1 MILLHRCARAVLWSA
16 LAPPLLWAWTSSA
29 MAQNTV
35 ACAPVIARV
44 VSIEGTVEI
53 QRAGRGDW
61 QTANASAV
69 PLCGGDRVHVGARS
83 RAAVAMQPETNIRLD
98 QFTTVTLTAKPD
110 ETVVELYPDDRV
122 APGARGQSCGAG
134 YFTSRFPR
142 RFRVLTPF
150 VNATV
155 EGTEFEVTNAC
166 TSSRVSVFE
175 GTVLAEAG
183 GTNARLQR
191 GQSVGSVE
199 GGLEGVTIAAR
210 PADAVAWAIYYP
222 RLTDRSAAPTEDCS
236 TSGAAERARCAVGQA
251 EALLDVGR
259 VADASA
265 VLDEVDESAE
275 VNALRA
281 IIAVARNDRDRGLV
295 LAQRAFEQDRSSL
308 RALLSLSFAE
318 QSRFDLDAALASAR
332 RAASTH
338 PQSALAEAR
347 VAELLLSVG
356 KSAEAEAAAQ
366 SAIATNADEPRG
378 HLVAGFAQLAR
389 TRIAAAR
396 ASFERAIALSP
407 GDPLPRLG
415 LGLAQIREGRLT
427 EGREQFEVA
436 VALDP
441 VNPLVRSYMGKAY
454 FDERDPARVALAGVQ
469 FDIAKALDPRDPTPW
484 FYDAIRKQTINQPGD
499 ALMDL
504 TRSVELNDNRAVY
517 RSRFLLDQ
525 DQSARAAS
533 QSRISNEL
541 GFDQLSQA
549 QSSRAISFDPGGFP
563 AHRNLADSY
572 LLQPRYESA
581 RVSELLQSQM
591 LQPVTAVPASPR
603 LGGVRAPVLENEG
616 PYTPSFQEF
625 NPLMERNRTAF
636 YLTGFMGNEGT
647 IGDEAMAAFVRG
659 RHGLRLGQYFM
670 ETDGFRPNADFRQNI
685 RNVFYQFDVD
695 DRNSFQAEYRYSA
708 LASGDVRQNF
718 DQNQYD
724 TSLRQDL
731 RSEMYRAGFRHSE
744 NATAHW
750 LATLTRQRNDSLA
763 TNYLVTPTNIVFPPG
778 FENLYES
785 KRIHND
791 TDAYTGEIQHLREL
805 SRVQIT
811 AGAGG
816 TRVDENRDQTGALG
830 FVGDPVPPLPVA
842 APLKTTPEYYNAYG
856 YLGWRVAPG
865 LQVVTALS
873 WDRFEDLAVSKR
885 QFNPKLGLVW
895 NITDSTTLRAAT
907 IRALKRPFAAA
918 QTLEPTQVAG
928 FNQIFDDVSG
938 TESTR
943 MGVALDQRFGE
954 RWFAGVEASGR
965 NLDVPVSNLDGTL
978 ARIEQRE
985 EQLYRA
991 FVSGLV
997 TRQLGV
1003 SAEYSFDDQRR
1014 MIPADGVGDSF
1025 PNRVT
1030 TQMLPLRATLFLGN
1044 GVFVR
1049 TSFTFV
1055 DQSVDT
1061 PNGDGTLARER
1072 HRFGLTDLMLGYRWP
1087 GGRGILSL
1095 EARNLFDRQFGFQDT
1110 DFAGIPR
1117 IPLFRP
1123 GQSLILRATF
1133 QY

>member
-1 MILLHRCARAVLWSA
+1 MILLHRCARAVPWSA
-16 LAPPLLWAWTSSA
+16 LVLLLLSAWSPFAT
-29 MAQNTV
+29 AQNTV
-35 ACAPVIARV
+35 ACAPVIARL
-44 VSIEGTVEI
+44 VSIEGAVEI
-53 QRAGRGDW
+53 QRAGRSDW
-61 QTANASAV
+61 QAVSASTI

-83 RAAVAMQPETNIRLD
+83 RAAITMQPETNIRLD
-98 QFTTVTLTAKPD
+98 QFTTVALTAKPD

-134 YFTSRFPR
+134 YFTTRFPR

-166 TSSRVSVFE
+166 NASRVSVFE

-183 GTNARLQR
+183 VANARLQR
-191 GQSVGSVE
+191 GQSIGAAD
-199 GGLEGVTIAAR
+199 GGLDAVTLAAR

-222 RLTDRSAAPTEDCS
+222 RLADRSAAPAEDCS
-236 TSGAAERARCAVGQA
+236 TLGDAAHTQCAIGQA
-251 EALLDVGR
+251 EALLGVGR
-259 VADASA
+259 VTEASA
-265 VLDEVDESAE
+265 LLEDADDSAE
-275 VNALRA
+275 VDALKA
-281 IIAVARNDRDRGLV
+281 IIAVARNDHDRGLV
-295 LAQRAFEQDRSSL
+295 LAQRAFERDRTSL

-318 QSRFDLDAALASAR
+318 QARFDLDAALASAR
-332 RAASTH
+332 RAAAAH
-338 PQSALAEAR
+338 PQSALAQAR
-347 VAELLLSVG
+347 VAELLLSMG
-356 KSAEAEAAAQ
+356 KSSEAEAAAQ
-366 SAIATNADEPRG
+366 AAIAADADEPRG

-389 TRIAAAR
+389 TRTAAAR
-396 ASFERAIALSP
+396 ASFERAIALAP

-415 LGLAQIREGRLT
+415 LGLAQIREGNLT

-436 VALDP
+436 VALNP
-441 VNPLVRSYMGKAY
+441 VDPLVRSYMGKAY
-454 FDERDPARVALAGVQ
+454 FDERDPPRVALAGVQ

-484 FYDAIRKQTINQPGD
+484 FYDAIRKQTINQPGE

-517 RSRFLLDQ
+517 RSRLLLDQ

-572 LLQPRYESA
+572 LLLPRYESA

-616 PYTPSFQEF
+616 PTTPSFQEF
-625 NPLMERNRTAF
+625 NPLMERNRNAF
-636 YLTGFMGNEGT
+636 YLSGFMGNEGT
-647 IGDEAMAAFVRG
+647 IGNEAMAAFVRG

-685 RNVFYQFDVD
+685 RNLFYQFDLS

-708 LASGDVRQNF
+708 IASGDLRQNF
-718 DQNQYD
+718 DQNDYD
-724 TSLRQDL
+724 PSRRQELRT
-731 RSEMYRAGFRHSE
+731 EMYRAGFRHSE

-750 LATLTRQRNDSLA
+750 LASITRQRTDRVDTSYLEQSTGFGFPFDLLYSRYDVRNDA
-763 TNYLVTPTNIVFPPG
+763 
-778 FENLYES
+778 
-785 KRIHND
+785 
-791 TDAYTGEIQHLREL
+791 DAYTGEIQHLRDL
-805 SRVQIT
+805 RRVHIT
-811 AGAGG
+811 AGASATEIKERPNELLESGL
-816 TRVDENRDQTGALG
+816 VA
-830 FVGDPVPPLPVA
+830 FPVPPLTSQSNVTP
-842 APLKTTPEYYNAYG
+842 TSPEYYNAYT

-865 LQVVTALS
+865 AQLITALS
-873 WDRFEDLAVSKR
+873 WDRSESLALSKDR
-885 QFNPKLGLVW
+885 FNPKVGLVW
-895 NITDSTTLRAAT
+895 NVTETTTLRAAVVEGT
-907 IRALKRPFAAA
+907 KRPFAAA

-928 FNQIFDDVSG
+928 FNQIFDDISG
-938 TESTR
+938 TQAKR
-943 MGVALDQRFGE
+943 FGVAVDQRFGE
-954 RWFAGVEASGR
+954 RWFAGLEASGR
-965 NLDVPVSNLDGTL
+965 NLEVPVTNVDGTL
-978 ARIEQRE
+978 ARMERRD
-985 EQLYRA
+985 EQLYRG

-997 TRQLGV
+997 TRQVGLSV
-1003 SAEYSFDDQRR
+1003 EYSFDDQRR
-1014 MIPADGVGDSF
+1014 IMDPGLDDNF
-1025 PNRVT
+1025 PHRVT
-1030 TQMLPLRATLFLGN
+1030 TQLVPIRATWFATN
-1044 GVFVR
+1044 GIFVR

-1055 DQSVDT
+1055 DQLIETANSS
-1061 PNGDGTLARER
+1061 GTLDRDR

-1087 GGRGILSL
+1087 GGRGIVSL

-1110 DFAGIPR
+1110 DFSGIPR

-1123 GQSLILRATF
+1123 GQSLMLRVTF

>member
-16 LAPPLLWAWTSSA
+16 LAPLLLWAWTSSA
-29 MAQNTV
+29 TAQNTV

-61 QTANASAV
+61 KTANASAV

-183 GTNARLQR
+183 GANARLQR
-191 GQSVGSVE
+191 GQSVGAGE
-199 GGLEGVTIAAR
+199 NGLEGVTIAAR
-210 PADAVAWAIYYP
+210 PVDAVAWAIYYP
-222 RLTDRSAAPTEDCS
+222 RLADRSAASAEDCS
-236 TSGAAERARCAVGQA
+236 TLDAATRTQCTVGQA
-251 EALLDVGR
+251 ETLLGVGR
-259 VADASA
+259 VTEASA
-265 VLDEVDESAE
+265 LLEDADDSAE
-275 VNALRA
+275 VDALRA
-281 IIAVARNDRDRGLV
+281 IVAVARNDHDRGLV
-295 LAQRAFEQDRSSL
+295 LAQRAFERDRSSL
-308 RALLSLSFAE
+308 RALMSLSFAE
-318 QSRFDLDAALASAR
+318 QSRFDLDAALVSAR
-332 RAASTH
+332 RAASAH
-338 PQSALAEAR
+338 PQSALAQAR
-347 VAELLLSVG
+347 VAELLLSMG
-356 KSAEAEAAAQ
+356 RSAEAETAAAA
-366 SAIATNADEPRG
+366 AIAADTDEPRG

-389 TRIAAAR
+389 TRIPAAR
-396 ASFERAIALSP
+396 ASFERAIELSP

-415 LGLAQIREGRLT
+415 LGLTQIREGKLI

-484 FYDAIRKQTINQPGD
+484 FYDAIRKQTINRPGE

-541 GFDQLSQA
+541 GFDQLAQA
-549 QSSRAISFDPGGFP
+549 QSGRAISFDPGGFP

-616 PYTPSFQEF
+616 PITPSFQEF

-659 RHGLRLGQYFM
+659 RHGLRIGQYFM

-685 RNVFYQFDVD
+685 RNIFYQFDIS

-708 LASGDVRQNF
+708 IATGDVRQNF
-718 DQNQYD
+718 DQHDYD
-724 TSLRQDL
+724 PSRRQDL
-731 RSEMYRAGFRHSE
+731 RTEMYRAGFRHSE

-750 LATLTRQRNDSLA
+750 LASITRQRTDRVDTSYLEQSTPLPFPFDQLYSRTDIRNDA
-763 TNYLVTPTNIVFPPG
+763 
-778 FENLYES
+778 
-785 KRIHND
+785 
-791 TDAYTGEIQHLREL
+791 DAYTGEVQHLRDL
-805 SRVQIT
+805 GVVQIT
-811 AGAGG
+811 AGASG
-816 TRVDENRDQTGALG
+816 TGIKERPNELYESGMVA
-830 FVGDPVPPLPVA
+830 FPVPPLTSDPV
-842 APLKTTPEYYNAYG
+842 TTPTSPEYYNAYA

-865 LQVVTALS
+865 AQFVTALS
-873 WDRFEDLAVSKR
+873 WDRSESLALSKER
-885 QFNPKLGLVW
+885 VNPKIGLLW
-895 NITDSTTLRAAT
+895 NVTETTTLRAA
-907 IRALKRPFAAA
+907 IMEGMKRPFAAA

-928 FNQIFDDVSG
+928 FNQMFDDITG
-938 TESTR
+938 TQAKR
-943 MGVALDQRFGE
+943 FGAALDQRFGE
-954 RWFAGVEASGR
+954 RWFAGLEASGR
-965 NLDVPVSNLDGTL
+965 NLDVPVTNPDGTL
-978 ARIEQRE
+978 SRMERRD

-991 FVSGLV
+991 FLSGLL
-997 TRQLGV
+997 TRQLGLSV
-1003 SAEYSFDDQRR
+1003 EYAFDDQRR
-1014 MIPADGVGDSF
+1014 LIDPALDDNF
-1025 PNRVT
+1025 PHRVT
-1030 TQMLPLRATLFLGN
+1030 TQLLPVRATWFASN
-1044 GVFVR
+1044 GLFVR

-1055 DQSVDT
+1055 DQVIET
-1061 PNGDGTLARER
+1061 PNGSGVVDRDR

-1110 DFAGIPR
+1110 DFTGIPR
-1117 IPLFRP
+1117 VPLFRP
-1123 GQSLILRATF
+1123 GQSLILRVTF

>member
-1 MILLHRCARAVLWSA
+1 MILLHRRARAVPWSA
-16 LAPPLLWAWTSSA
+16 IAPLLLCAWTESA
-29 MAQNTV
+29 TAQNTV
-35 ACAPVIARV
+35 ACTPVIARL

-53 QRAGRGDW
+53 RRAGRGDW
-61 QTANASAV
+61 QPANASTV

-98 QFTTVTLTAKPD
+98 QFTTVALTAKPD

-155 EGTEFEVTNAC
+155 EGTEFEVANAC
-166 TSSRVSVFE
+166 NAARVSVFE

-183 GTNARLQR
+183 TASARLQR
-191 GQSVGSVE
+191 GQSVGA
-199 GGLEGVTIAAR
+199 GADGLEGVTLAAR

-222 RLTDRSAAPTEDCS
+222 RLADRSAGPPADCS
-236 TSGAAERARCAVGQA
+236 TPDAGARTRCTADQA
-251 EALLDVGR
+251 EALLGVGR
-259 VADASA
+259 VAEANALLEDA
-265 VLDEVDESAE
+265 DDSAE
-275 VNALRA
+275 VDALRA
-281 IIAVARNDRDRGLV
+281 IVAVARNDHDRGLV

-308 RALLSLSFAE
+308 RALMSLSFAE
-318 QSRFDLDAALASAR
+318 QSRFDLEAALASAR
-332 RAASTH
+332 RAVTTH
-338 PQSALAEAR
+338 PQSAIAQAR
-347 VAELLLSVG
+347 VAELLLSMG
-356 KSAEAEAAAQ
+356 RSAEAEAAAAA
-366 SAIATNADEPRG
+366 AIAADADEPRG

-389 TRIAAAR
+389 TRIPAAR
-396 ASFERAIALSP
+396 ASFERAIELSP

-415 LGLAQIREGRLT
+415 LGLARIREGKLT

-436 VALDP
+436 MALDP

-484 FYDAIRKQTINQPGD
+484 FYDAIRKQTINRPGE

-517 RSRFLLDQ
+517 RSRLLLDQ

-541 GFDQLSQA
+541 GFDQLAQA
-549 QSSRAISFDPGGFP
+549 QSNRAISFDPGGFP

-659 RHGLRLGQYFM
+659 RHGLRLGQYFLQ
-670 ETDGFRPNADFRQNI
+670 TDGFRPNADFRQNV
-685 RNVFYQFDVD
+685 RNVFYQFDIS
-695 DRNSFQAEYRYSA
+695 DRNSFQAEYRYSGI
-708 LASGDVRQNF
+708 ASGDVRQNF
-718 DQNQYD
+718 DQNNHD
-724 TSLRQDL
+724 PSRRQDL
-731 RSEMYRAGFRHSE
+731 RTEMYRAGFRHSE
-744 NATAHW
+744 SASAHW
-750 LATLTRQRNDSLA
+750 LFALTRQRTDLQDTSYQEKSVSFL
-763 TNYLVTPTNIVFPPG
+763 PPP
-778 FENLYES
+778 FALYEAF
-785 KRIHND
+785 RLRND
-791 TDAYTGEIQHLREL
+791 ADAYTGEIQHLRDL
-805 SRVQIT
+805 ARVHIT
-811 AGAGG
+811 AGASG
-816 TRVDENRDQTGALG
+816 TGIKERPDELIESGTL
-830 FVGDPVPPLPVA
+830 FPPFPPIPNPSLIN
-842 APLKTTPEYYNAYG
+842 TTPTSPEYYSAYT

-865 LQVVTALS
+865 AQMVTALS
-873 WDRFEDLAVSKR
+873 WERTESLAMSKDRV
-885 QFNPKLGLVW
+885 NPKVGLVL
-895 NITDSTTLRAAT
+895 NVTETTTLRAS
-907 IRALKRPFAAA
+907 IFEGMKRPFAAA

-928 FNQIFDDVSG
+928 FNQIFDDVTG
-938 TESTR
+938 TQAKR
-943 MGVALDQRFGE
+943 FGVAVDQRFGE
-954 RWFAGVEASGR
+954 RWFAGLEASGR
-965 NLDVPVSNLDGTL
+965 NLEVPVTNLDGTL
-978 ARIEQRE
+978 ARTERRD

-991 FVSGLV
+991 FSSGLV
-997 TRQLGV
+997 TRQVGLSV
-1003 SAEYSFDDQRR
+1003 EYAFDDQRR
-1014 MIPADGVGDSF
+1014 LIDPAFDDAF
-1025 PNRVT
+1025 PHRVT
-1030 TQMLPLRATLFLGN
+1030 TQLLPVRATWFGAN
-1044 GVFVR
+1044 GLFVR
-1049 TSFTFV
+1049 TSLTFV
-1055 DQSVDT
+1055 DQSIET
-1061 PNGDGTLARER
+1061 PNATGVVDRDR

-1087 GGRGILSL
+1087 GGRGIVSL

-1123 GQSLILRATF
+1123 GQSLILRVTF

>member
-1 MILLHRCARAVLWSA
+1 MILLHRCARAVPWSA
-16 LAPPLLWAWTSSA
+16 LVPLLLSAWSSQA
-29 MAQNTV
+29 SAQNTV
-35 ACAPVIARV
+35 ACAPVIARL
-44 VSIEGTVEI
+44 VSVEGAVEI

-61 QTANASAV
+61 QAVNASTM

-98 QFTTVTLTAKPD
+98 QFTTVALTAKPD
-110 ETVVELYPDDRV
+110 ETVIEMYPDDRV

-166 TSSRVSVFE
+166 TVSRVSVFE

-183 GTNARLQR
+183 GANARLQR
-191 GQSVGSVE
+191 GQSIGAAES
-199 GGLEGVTIAAR
+199 GLDAVTLAAR
-210 PADAVAWAIYYP
+210 PVDAVAWAIYYP
-222 RLTDRSAAPTEDCS
+222 RLADRSTAPTMDCS
-236 TSGAAERARCAVGQA
+236 TLDAAARTQCTVGQA
-251 EALLDVGR
+251 EALLGVGR
-259 VADASA
+259 VAEANMLLDDA
-265 VLDEVDESAE
+265 DDSAE
-275 VNALRA
+275 VEALQA
-281 IIAVARNDRDRGLV
+281 IIAVARNDHDRGLV
-295 LAQRAFEQDRSSL
+295 LAQRAFERDGTSL

-318 QSRFDLDAALASAR
+318 QARFDLDAALASAR
-332 RAASTH
+332 RAAAAH
-338 PQSALAEAR
+338 PESALAQAR
-347 VAELLLSVG
+347 VAELLLSTG

-366 SAIATNADEPRG
+366 AAIAANADEPRG

-389 TRIAAAR
+389 TRISAAR
-396 ASFERAIALSP
+396 ASFERAIELSP

-415 LGLAQIREGRLT
+415 LGLAQIREGKLI

-441 VNPLVRSYMGKAY
+441 VDPLVRSYMGKAY

-484 FYDAIRKQTINQPGD
+484 FYDAIRKQTINRPGE

-504 TRSVELNDNRAVY
+504 THSVELNDNRAVY
-517 RSRFLLDQ
+517 RSRLLLDQ

-572 LLQPRYESA
+572 LLLPRYESA

-616 PYTPSFQEF
+616 PTTPSFQEF

-636 YLTGFMGNEGT
+636 YLSGFLGNEGT

-685 RNVFYQFDVD
+685 RNLFYQFDID
-695 DRNSFQAEYRYSA
+695 DRNSFQAEYRYSG

-718 DQNQYD
+718 DQNNYD

-731 RSEMYRAGFRHSE
+731 KTEMYRAGFRHSE
-744 NATAHW
+744 NASAHW
-750 LATLTRQRNDSLA
+750 LASLTRQRNDALA
-763 TNYLVTPTNIVFPPG
+763 TNYLVTQTGFGFPFDLG
-778 FENLYES
+778 YES
-785 KRIHND
+785 KRIQYD
-791 TDAYTGEIQHLREL
+791 TDAYTGEVQHLRDL
-805 SRVQIT
+805 SRVHIT

-816 TRVDENRDQTGALG
+816 TKVDENRDQTGALG
-830 FVGDPVPPLPVA
+830 FVGDPVPPLPVSD
-842 APLKTTPEYYNAYG
+842 PLKTTPEYYNAYG

-895 NITDSTTLRAAT
+895 NITGSTTLRAAT
-907 IRALKRPFAAA
+907 IQAIKRPFAAA

-943 MGVALDQRFGE
+943 AGVALDQRFGE

-985 EQLYRA
+985 EQLYRG

-1014 MIPADGVGDSF
+1014 LIPANGVGDGL

-1030 TQMLPLRATLFLGN
+1030 TQMLPLRATLFLSN
-1044 GVFVR
+1044 GIFLR

-1055 DQSVDT
+1055 NQSIDT
-1061 PNGDGTLARER
+1061 PNGDGTLARDR
-1072 HRFGLTDLMLGYRWP
+1072 HRFGITDLMLGYRWP
-1087 GGRGILSL
+1087 GGRGIVSL

-1123 GQSLILRATF
+1123 GQSLMLRVTF